1 MKMRLLK
8 QAMAVLGTVATVAI
22 LAAVISPKSARAV
35 VATLVQ
41 IVPGST
47 THVGQ
52 NEGQLVSLLCGTS
65 ATPYCVALDPTGT
78 PASTA
83 YVVPSGY
90 TLIVTDWE
98 WTGNGGAPAGQ
109 LTVNFLRN
117 VTGGFLVYSAAL
129 VTTVGTPAYDHE
141 HYGTGIRV
149 GSGVTIEDFLAAIGD
164 GQGLVQGYLVPN

>member
-8 QAMAVLGTVATVAI
+8 QTMAVLGTVATIAI

-52 NEGQLVSLLCGTS
+52 NESQLVSLICGTGV
-65 ATPYCVALDPTGT
+65 TPYCGAVDLNGDLPSA
-78 PASTA
+78 A

-98 WTGNGGAPAGQ
+98 WYGDGGAAQGSF
-109 LTVNFLRN
+109 TFNSLRN
-117 VTGGFLVYSAAL
+117 VATGVFAQSAAL
-129 VTTVGTPAYDHE
+129 VTTVGTPTYNHE
-141 HYGTGIRV
+141 HYATGIRV
-149 GSGVTIEDFLAAIGD
+149 GSGVTIEDLLAAIGD
-164 GQGLVQGYLVPN
+164 GQGFIQGYLVPN